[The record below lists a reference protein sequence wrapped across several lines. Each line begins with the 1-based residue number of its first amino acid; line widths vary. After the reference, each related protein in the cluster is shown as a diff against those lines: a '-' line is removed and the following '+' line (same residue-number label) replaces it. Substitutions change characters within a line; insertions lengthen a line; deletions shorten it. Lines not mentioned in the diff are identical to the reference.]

1 MHADT
6 ATRQHW
12 MSVLAHSQPAEL
24 AARLK
29 ALNIT
34 ADYEV
39 IRTAETGL
47 VQIQAR
53 MGGTGERFFAG
64 DATLTRAAVRLTD
77 GTLGYSWV
85 LGRDKQ
91 HAERCALID
100 ALMQQS
106 RHFQNLSETLI
117 APLDAD
123 RMARIAARQA
133 MSEPGVIVALHQLK
147 RGWQPLNIA
156 TTSVLLTL
164 ADNDTPVWLSAP
176 LSNDIVSQ
184 SLRFHTNTPLVS
196 QPEQATFAV
205 TDEAISSEQLNA
217 LSSGTAVAPEAG
229 ATLILQVASLSGG
242 RMLRLTGAGIAEER
256 MIAPQLPECI
266 LHELTER
273 PHPFPLGID
282 LILTCGERL
291 LAIPRTTHVE
301 VC

>member
-24 AARLK
+24 AARLN
-29 ALNIT
+29 ALNIN

-39 IRTAETGL
+39 IRAAETGL
-47 VQIQAR
+47 GADSGANGR
-53 MGGTGERFFAG
+53 HRRTLFAG

-100 ALMQQS
+100 ALMQQN

-133 MSEPGVIVALHQLK
+133 EVNASRVDFFTMV
-147 RGWQPLNIA
+147 RG
-156 TTSVLLTL
+156 
-164 ADNDTPVWLSAP
+164 DNA
-176 LSNDIVSQ
+176 
-184 SLRFHTNTPLVS
+184 
-196 QPEQATFAV
+196 
-205 TDEAISSEQLNA
+205 
-217 LSSGTAVAPEAG
+217 
-229 ATLILQVASLSGG
+229 
-242 RMLRLTGAGIAEER
+242 
-256 MIAPQLPECI
+256 
-266 LHELTER
+266 
-273 PHPFPLGID
+273 
-282 LILTCGERL
+282 
-291 LAIPRTTHVE
+291 
-301 VC
+301 

>member
-24 AARLK
+24 AARLN

-39 IRTAETGL
+39 IRAAETGL

-53 MGGTGERFFAG
+53 MGGTGERFLAG

-91 HAERCALID
+91 HAERCAL
-100 ALMQQS
+100 MQQS
-106 RHFQNLSETLI
+106 RYFQNLSETLI

-133 MSEPGVIVALHQLK
+133 EVNASRVYFFTMV
-147 RGWQPLNIA
+147 RG
-156 TTSVLLTL
+156 
-164 ADNDTPVWLSAP
+164 DNA
-176 LSNDIVSQ
+176 
-184 SLRFHTNTPLVS
+184 
-196 QPEQATFAV
+196 
-205 TDEAISSEQLNA
+205 
-217 LSSGTAVAPEAG
+217 
-229 ATLILQVASLSGG
+229 
-242 RMLRLTGAGIAEER
+242 
-256 MIAPQLPECI
+256 
-266 LHELTER
+266 
-273 PHPFPLGID
+273 
-282 LILTCGERL
+282 
-291 LAIPRTTHVE
+291 
-301 VC
+301 

>member
-24 AARLK
+24 AARLN

-39 IRTAETGL
+39 IRAAETGL

-85 LGRDKQ
+85 QGRDKQ

-106 RHFQNLSETLI
+106 RHFFKTYQK
-117 APLDAD
+117 PLCP
-123 RMARIAARQA
+123 MVHITVWRIAARRGR
-133 MSEPGVIVALHQLK
+133 SERQPG
-147 RGWQPLNIA
+147 
-156 TTSVLLTL
+156 
-164 ADNDTPVWLSAP
+164 
-176 LSNDIVSQ
+176 
-184 SLRFHTNTPLVS
+184 
-196 QPEQATFAV
+196 
-205 TDEAISSEQLNA
+205 
-217 LSSGTAVAPEAG
+217 
-229 ATLILQVASLSGG
+229 
-242 RMLRLTGAGIAEER
+242 
-256 MIAPQLPECI
+256 
-266 LHELTER
+266 
-273 PHPFPLGID
+273 
-282 LILTCGERL
+282 RL
-291 LAIPRTTHVE
+291 LYDGSRRQRMTTGEPLLCFPCRMPAQFFVA
-301 VC
+301 C